1 MGDAGQDGGRRGE
14 AARGVIGFAQKWL
27 DAHPRVKPAA
37 LVLYYLAIIAL
48 LVAMYG
54 RGNFETPEFVYAEF

>member
-1 MGDAGQDGGRRGE
+1 MGNAGQDGGGRGE
-14 AARGVIGFAQKWL
+14 AARSVIDFAKGWL
-27 DAHPRVKPAA
+27 DAHPRAKPAV
-37 LVLYYLAIIAL
+37 LVLSYLAIIAM

>member
-1 MGDAGQDGGRRGE
+1 M
-14 AARGVIGFAQKWL
+14 IGFAQKWL

-48 LVAMYG
+48 LVARYG

>member
-1 MGDAGQDGGRRGE
+1 MIA
-14 AARGVIGFAQKWL
+14 FAQPWL
-27 DAHPRVKPAA
+27 EAHPRARPVI
-37 LVLYYLAIIAL
+37 LTLYYLAIIGV

>member
-1 MGDAGQDGGRRGE
+1 MME
-14 AARGVIGFAQKWL
+14 AAKKWIE
-27 DAHPRVKPAA
+27 ANPRARLA
-37 LVLYYLAIIAL
+37 LTTLYYLAIIAM